1 MERQK
6 NAQISARIP
15 IPLKKLIGK
24 YISLDTHIN
33 ESDFIRDALREKIQ
47 KDAPALYHEIFKG
60 LETSGKIENRSAPK
74 SQSS

>member
-24 YISLDTHIN
+24 YISIDTHIN

-47 KDAPALYHEIFKG
+47 RDAPQLYENLFR
-60 LETSGKIENRSAPK
+60 ERTESG
-74 SQSS
+74 